1 MPGISRPIDSLYSKL
16 CLVLSVG
23 PGPFPVGR
31 TAGSK
36 KSVSKY
42 TCADLVPL
50 KMKWAGS
57 CCWNGCLVQECP
69 AELMG
74 LLLDAGNGD
83 VSRSLWREC
92 RWSSVFLL
100 STLNPAVASPTAP
113 LDRDIDSEEPPP
125 SSGHLNHK
133 HLSCV
138 ATATS
143 TISFV
148 PGTSQS
154 VFWIIWMVGNWRCTQ
169 LGYRRSCQCTG
180 SVRSSTLSVAEVEW
194 SPLCRC
200 TANP

>member
-1 MPGISRPIDSLYSKL
+1 M
-16 CLVLSVG
+16 
-23 PGPFPVGR
+23 
-31 TAGSK
+31 
-36 KSVSKY
+36 
-42 TCADLVPL
+42 
-50 KMKWAGS
+50 
-57 CCWNGCLVQECP
+57 
-69 AELMG
+69 
-74 LLLDAGNGD
+74 
-83 VSRSLWREC
+83 
-92 RWSSVFLL
+92 FLL
-100 STLNPAVASPTAP
+100 STLNSAVASPTAP

-125 SSGHLNHK
+125 SSGHLNHT

-180 SVRSSTLSVAEVEW
+180 SVRSSTLSVAQLEW

-200 TANP
+200 TATLESEASPLLSVGLGLPELVCMNTVSVSLSVGGICDICTAF

>member
-1 MPGISRPIDSLYSKL
+1 MREMMMCHAHFG
-16 CLVLSVG
+16 
-23 PGPFPVGR
+23 
-31 TAGSK
+31 
-36 KSVSKY
+36 
-42 TCADLVPL
+42 
-50 KMKWAGS
+50 
-57 CCWNGCLVQECP
+57 
-69 AELMG
+69 
-74 LLLDAGNGD
+74 
-83 VSRSLWREC
+83 EC

-100 STLNPAVASPTAP
+100 STLNSAVASPTAP
-113 LDRDIDSEEPPP
+113 LDGDIDSQEPPP

-169 LGYRRSCQCTG
+169 LGYRRSCRCTG

-194 SPLCRC
+194 SPLSRCSATLDSEASPLLFVGHGLLELVCKNTVTSISLLVGGICDIC
-200 TANP
+200 TAF